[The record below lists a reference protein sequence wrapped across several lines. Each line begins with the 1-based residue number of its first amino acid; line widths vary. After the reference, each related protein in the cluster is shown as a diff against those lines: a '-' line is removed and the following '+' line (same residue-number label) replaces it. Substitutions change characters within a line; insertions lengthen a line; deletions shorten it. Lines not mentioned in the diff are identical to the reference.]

1 MQQKR
6 NMPIGIQSFEII
18 RTASYIY
25 VDKSQFIPKLEI
37 VGRAYFL
44 TRPRRFGKSLFLSTL
59 KAYFEGK
66 KELFKG
72 LAIEKYKEENG
83 EEWQTYPV
91 LKLDLNAKEY
101 TKAEHLN
108 TILNDHIRIWQAKY
122 DVTTTCTDPDS
133 AFADIIRLLYNKF
146 NKKVVILIDEYDKP
160 LIATMENEEL
170 QEQYRSTLKAFYS
183 VIKSLNSCIHLSFLT
198 GITKFSKVSIFSDLN
213 NLLDISF
220 DDEYSSLCGIT
231 EEELKDNFLPEIEA
245 LSGKEGKTFE
255 EMLSLLR
262 QKYDGYRFSKKEER
276 IYNPFS
282 VCNAF
287 YFKELGDYW
296 FESGTPTFMVKLLEQ
311 RTFDLPNLD
320 GKIALDPND
329 MDAYRVSDDNLV
341 PLLFQAGYL
350 TIKDYDSYYHEYLL
364 GFPNDEVRYAFL
376 ERLMTVYVG
385 ELTGNSNDF
394 KIKHFESAMR
404 KGDIERVLTL
414 IKALLASI
422 PYDSFPKD
430 KLFLR
435 EHNYQTA
442 IYLIFRLM
450 GQYIKTEVHS
460 STGRSDAEVET
471 VDAIY
476 IFEFKVGGKPIDA
489 ITQIKEAGYAEKYG
503 MSSKSIYLIG
513 ATIGDEERTLD
524 AWEIEKR
531 EKG

>member
-1 MQQKR
+1 MQEKR

-66 KELFKG
+66 KELFKS

-160 LIATMENEEL
+160 LIATMENLQL

-245 LSGKEGKTFE
+245 LSGKERKTFE

-311 RTFDLPNLD
+311 KSFSLSDLE
-320 GKIALDPND
+320 GKIALKSGD
-329 MDAYRVSDDNLV
+329 MDVYRVSYESLV

-350 TIKDYDSYYHEYLL
+350 TIKNYDKAFNVERYCSCNSSFSIVAMSGLSYSSIKMTTLL
-364 GFPNDEVRYAFL
+364 LNFL
-376 ERLMTVYVG
+376 Y
-385 ELTGNSNDF
+385 
-394 KIKHFESAMR
+394 K
-404 KGDIERVLTL
+404 
-414 IKALLASI
+414 ASI
-422 PYDSFPKD
+422 
-430 KLFLR
+430 
-435 EHNYQTA
+435 T
-442 IYLIFRLM
+442 
-450 GQYIKTEVHS
+450 
-460 STGRSDAEVET
+460 
-471 VDAIY
+471 
-476 IFEFKVGGKPIDA
+476 
-489 ITQIKEAGYAEKYG
+489 
-503 MSSKSIYLIG
+503 
-513 ATIGDEERTLD
+513 
-524 AWEIEKR
+524 
-531 EKG
+531 